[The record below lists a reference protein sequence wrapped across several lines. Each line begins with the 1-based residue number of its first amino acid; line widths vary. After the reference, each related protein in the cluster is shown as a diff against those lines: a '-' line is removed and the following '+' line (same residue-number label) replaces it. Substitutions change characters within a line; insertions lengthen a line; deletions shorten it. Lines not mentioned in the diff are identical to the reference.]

1 MPSASL
7 IVETLPTF
15 RDLGGRFTKADKDL
29 LESKR
34 DLIRGEGRRYIRI
47 AGDEAPGGPG
57 RTVARGISF
66 RTFVQGQTVGFKAFA
81 GRIGRFHEGGTGIY
95 GPTRRLIRP
104 VTARALRFEIGG
116 EVLFRMWVRGIRPN
130 KFMGRAYRKW
140 IHGAKKMLRQISL
153 RYARTLGGKRAVSV
167 LPYK

>member
-7 IVETLPTF
+7 IVESIPTF
-15 RDLGGRFTKADKDL
+15 RDLRERFAKATKDL

-34 DLIRGEGRRYIRI
+34 ELLRGEGRRYVRI

-57 RTVARGISF
+57 RTVARGI
-66 RTFVQGQTVGFKAFA
+66 TFKTFIQGEAVGFRAFA
-81 GRIGRFHEGGTGIY
+81 GRIGRFHDEGTGIY
-95 GPTRRLIRP
+95 GPMRRLIRP

-116 EVLFRMWVRGIRPN
+116 EVLFRMWVRGIKPN
-130 KFMGRAYRKW
+130 RFMGRAYRKW
-140 IHGAKKMLRQISL
+140 IPGARKMLRQIAL
-153 RYARTLGGKRAVSV
+153 RYVSTLRGVKRVSV